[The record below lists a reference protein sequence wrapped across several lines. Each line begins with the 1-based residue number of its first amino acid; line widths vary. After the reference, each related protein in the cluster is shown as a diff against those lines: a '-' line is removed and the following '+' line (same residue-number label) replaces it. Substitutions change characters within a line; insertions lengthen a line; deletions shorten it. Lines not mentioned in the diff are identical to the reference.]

1 MEKELFKLQSDV
13 CKTMANPKRLE
24 IIYTLKDGERS
35 VSEIVSATTLAP
47 ANVSQHLAVLRSS
60 GVVKMRRLGTSIFYK
75 IANPKIIKACALM
88 RQVLLDEMKEKEKLL
103 KRLK

>member
-1 MEKELFKLQSDV
+1 MEKELFKLQADV

-24 IIYTLKDGERS
+24 IIYTLKDGELS
-35 VSEIVSATTLAP
+35 VGDIVEATRLAP

-88 RQVLLDEMKEKEKLL
+88 RQVLLEGMKEKGDFL
-103 KRLK
+103 KGLK